1 MSNNCSTAQKNVV
14 LDLKTETIEDLI
26 SKLASVGITA
36 KYENHKLTIG
46 DNNDTA
52 IVLWE
57 PNGLLGKFNIDIGSN
72 SMMSIDKELDI
83 TKEYVDAKYE
93 CNINMSAG
101 IIDNGD
107 GYIDYITG
115 TKTITISTTAT
126 GSKTITVDITATCTA
141 TQTVPVTVTEMMTLD
156 SSFAQ
161 LGMWG
166 SSEYINV
173 MYEGTEYTIT
183 ITSDNTVWD

>member
-1 MSNNCSTAQKNVV
+1 
-14 LDLKTETIEDLI
+14 
-26 SKLASVGITA
+26 
-36 KYENHKLTIG
+36 
-46 DNNDTA
+46 
-52 IVLWE
+52 
-57 PNGLLGKFNIDIGSN
+57 
-72 SMMSIDKELDI
+72 MMSIDKELDI

-141 TQTVPVTVTEMMTLD
+141 TQTVPVTV
-156 SSFAQ
+156 
-161 LGMWG
+161 
-166 SSEYINV
+166 
-173 MYEGTEYTIT
+173 
-183 ITSDNTVWD
+183 